1 MGVAVRKR
9 ANRCVPPTAPKEA
22 AMWYAVQVW
31 TGKERVTLEQICKAV
46 ELAGLEGVVREA
58 FVPTRVVFEGQL
70 AHARRVERPLF
81 PGYLLL
87 DATRRGIAQVARV
100 VRETPKFAK
109 VLTYDGVF
117 LPLLPEETDLICALT
132 QRGRRSIDVSEGF
145 VEGGRVVVVAGPLV
159 GQEST
164 IKKVNRRKR
173 AALVELSIC
182 GRRVEVE
189 LGLEL
194 MKRNRERVQMPASA

>member
-1 MGVAVRKR
+1 
-9 ANRCVPPTAPKEA
+9 
-22 AMWYAVQVW
+22 MWYAVQVE
-31 TGKERVTLEQICKAV
+31 TGKERVTLEQICKAI

-100 VRETPKFAK
+100 VHETPKFAK

-117 LPLLPEETDLICALT
+117 LPLLPEETDLIALT
-132 QRGRRSIDVSEGF
+132 QRGGRSIDVSEGF

-164 IKKVNRRKR
+164 IKKVNRRRR

-182 GRRVEVE
+182 GMRVEVE

-194 MKRNRERVQMPASA
+194 MKRNRERVQERASK